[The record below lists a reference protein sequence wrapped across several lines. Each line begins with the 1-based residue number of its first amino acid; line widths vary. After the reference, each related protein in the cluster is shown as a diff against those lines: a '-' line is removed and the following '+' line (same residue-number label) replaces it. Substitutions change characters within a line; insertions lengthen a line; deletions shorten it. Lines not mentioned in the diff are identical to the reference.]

1 MKYVCE
7 TIVEGFTRLTCATA
21 MVHPDVKCTQY
32 VALLHNERS
41 LIAS

>member
-1 MKYVCE
+1 MKYVCN
-7 TIVEGFTRLTCATA
+7 TIVEGFQKLTCATA

-32 VALLHNERS
+32 VPLLRNERA